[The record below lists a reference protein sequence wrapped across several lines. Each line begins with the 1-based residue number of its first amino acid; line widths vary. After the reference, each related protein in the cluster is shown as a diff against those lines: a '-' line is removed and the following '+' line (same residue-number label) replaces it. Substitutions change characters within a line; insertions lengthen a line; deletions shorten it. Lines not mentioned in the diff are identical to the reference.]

1 MLDPGEFDALLDR
14 YSTAPSRFDTF
25 GNLVR

>member
-14 YSTAPSRFDTF
+14 YSAAPSRWDTF
-25 GNLVR
+25 GNRVR